1 MITIQNLTKTYHTK
15 SGEVEALRGISAEI
29 RDGDIFGIIGLS
41 GAGKSTLLRCI
52 ALLETPTSGSIS
64 IDGRDLSSLRGRQL
78 TEHRRQIGVIFQ
90 GYNLLMQRTVSGN
103 IAFPLEIAGVPKAEI
118 RRRTEE
124 LIHLVG
130 LDGKADAYPSQLS
143 GGQCQR
149 VAIARALANN
159 PKVLLCDE
167 PTSALD
173 SFTTKAI
180 LDLLSDINQK
190 LGVTIIII
198 THEIGVVKQICSQVA
213 VIESGRFAEYGVAA
227 EVLAAPWSWRCI
239 VMNELIARYA
249 PLLLQGLEE
258 TLYMTVFSTV
268 LAYVFGLPLGV
279 LVYVTKDGGIHPNRP
294 LNRVLSWF
302 INLIRSVPF
311 LILIVALNPISKLIA
326 GTSIGPKSSIFALVV
341 AAAPFVARMVESSL
355 EELDTGVIEA
365 AKTMGA
371 SDLQIITKVLLP
383 ESVPSLVRGLSISAI
398 TLIGYSAM
406 AGVVGAGGLGDIAIR
421 YGVHRYEDSVM
432 YITVILIVVVVQ
444 VIQSTFNLTA
454 IQIDKRNR

>member
-1 MITIQNLTKTYHTK
+1 M
-15 SGEVEALRGISAEI
+15 
-29 RDGDIFGIIGLS
+29 
-41 GAGKSTLLRCI
+41 
-52 ALLETPTSGSIS
+52 ETPTSGSIS

-190 LGVTIIII
+190 PGDHYYHHHPRDRRGKADLQPGGCDGIRSLRGI
-198 THEIGVVKQICSQVA
+198 
-213 VIESGRFAEYGVAA
+213 
-227 EVLAAPWSWRCI
+227 WRCC
-239 VMNELIARYA
+239 
-249 PLLLQGLEE
+249 
-258 TLYMTVFSTV
+258 
-268 LAYVFGLPLGV
+268 
-279 LVYVTKDGGIHPNRP
+279 
-294 LNRVLSWF
+294 
-302 INLIRSVPF
+302 
-311 LILIVALNPISKLIA
+311 
-326 GTSIGPKSSIFALVV
+326 
-341 AAAPFVARMVESSL
+341 
-355 EELDTGVIEA
+355 
-365 AKTMGA
+365 
-371 SDLQIITKVLLP
+371 
-383 ESVPSLVRGLSISAI
+383 
-398 TLIGYSAM
+398 
-406 AGVVGAGGLGDIAIR
+406 
-421 YGVHRYEDSVM
+421 
-432 YITVILIVVVVQ
+432 
-444 VIQSTFNLTA
+444 
-454 IQIDKRNR
+454 